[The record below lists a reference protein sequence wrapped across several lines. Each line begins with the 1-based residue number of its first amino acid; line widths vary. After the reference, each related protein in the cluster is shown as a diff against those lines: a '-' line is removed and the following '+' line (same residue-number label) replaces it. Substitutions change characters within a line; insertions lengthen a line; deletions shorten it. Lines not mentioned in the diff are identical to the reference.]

1 MRIAIAALALCG
13 CLSLSDQAHAWG
25 TRGHGAVGVLAV
37 ERLQPATRDQLGQVL
52 GATDFDA
59 VVGACNWSDTWRD
72 MGDGRHT
79 APWHFVNIEQ
89 GAIAYSRS
97 RDCPNRQ
104 CVPEAVNEQA
114 GILGD
119 PARSAQDRRLAFKH
133 LCHFTGDLHQP
144 LHVAYAD
151 DEGGNLITVRYRGE
165 AMKLHHYWD
174 AGLIN
179 RQVGSLDELL
189 VILRERPDQA
199 PSGWS
204 PLETYGWT
212 NESFALA
219 RNFAY
224 PPVRTID
231 EGFEK
236 RSWQVTLQQL
246 DAGSGRLAAILESVL
261 GQDLDLELET
271 EPEPQVGSAD

>member
-1 MRIAIAALALCG
+1 MKAAITVLAIVC
-13 CLSLSDQAHAWG
+13 CLWPSDQARAWG
-25 TRGHGAVGVLAV
+25 TIGHGAVGVLAV
-37 ERLQPATRDQLGQVL
+37 ERLAPATRESLAEIL

-59 VVGACNWSDTWRD
+59 VVGACYWSDMWRD
-72 MGDGRHT
+72 MGDGQAT
-79 APWHFVNIEQ
+79 APWHYVNISQ
-89 GAIAYSRS
+89 DAIAYSRS
-97 RDCPNRQ
+97 RDCPDRQ
-104 CVPEAVNEQA
+104 CVPEVINEQA

-119 PARSAQDRRLAFKH
+119 PARSAEDRRLAFKH

-151 DEGGNLITVRYRGE
+151 DEGGSLITIRYRGE
-165 AMKLHHYWD
+165 AMTLHEYWD

-179 RQVGSLDELL
+179 GQVDSLDELL
-189 VILRERPDQA
+189 VILRNRTDQA
-199 PSGWS
+199 PGAWS
-204 PLETYGWT
+204 PLDTYGWT

-231 EGFEK
+231 ADFEK

-246 DAGSGRLAAILESVL
+246 DAGSGRLAAILKSVL
-261 GQDLDLELET
+261 GQNGALEMEI
-271 EPEPQVGSAD
+271 EPEPQADSAD